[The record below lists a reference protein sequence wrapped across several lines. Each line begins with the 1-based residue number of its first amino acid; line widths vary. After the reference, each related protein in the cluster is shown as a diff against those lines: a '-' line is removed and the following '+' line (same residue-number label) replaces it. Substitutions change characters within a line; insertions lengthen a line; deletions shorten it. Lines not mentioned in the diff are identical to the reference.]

1 MTVRRQQQRSQFT
14 TVTRV
19 RRTTEEMQ
27 ILYREWQGV
36 LIRLGLSVG
45 LLVLALMLAARF
57 G

>member
-1 MTVRRQQQRSQFT
+1 
-14 TVTRV
+14 
-19 RRTTEEMQ
+19 MQ